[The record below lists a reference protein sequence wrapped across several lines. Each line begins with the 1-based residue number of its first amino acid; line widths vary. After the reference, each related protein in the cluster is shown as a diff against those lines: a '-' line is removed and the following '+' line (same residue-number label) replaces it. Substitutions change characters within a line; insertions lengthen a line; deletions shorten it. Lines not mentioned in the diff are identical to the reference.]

1 MAVRRA
7 YSTPEQQAEANK
19 RYFAN
24 NKEAT
29 VKRKIKNY
37 KWSGKNFILNHA
49 NEEELKEYEQHIR
62 LRREELAKQTQ

>member
-1 MAVRRA
+1 MAARRG

-24 NKEAT
+24 NKEAA

-37 KWSGKNFILNHA
+37 KWSGKNFILKHS
-49 NEEELKEYEQHIR
+49 NE
-62 LRREELAKQTQ
+62 

>member
-24 NKEAT
+24 NKEAA

-37 KWSGKNFILNHA
+37 KWSGKNFILNYA

-62 LRREELAKQTQ
+62 LRRKELAKQTK